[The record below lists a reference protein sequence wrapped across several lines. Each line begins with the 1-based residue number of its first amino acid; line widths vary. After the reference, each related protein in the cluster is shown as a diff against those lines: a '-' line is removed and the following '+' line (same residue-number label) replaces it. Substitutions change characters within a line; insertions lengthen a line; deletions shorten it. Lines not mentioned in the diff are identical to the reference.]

1 MIPHNS
7 TNWVGIDVSKRQL
20 DLASLLPITK
30 LPKTL
35 PNTPQG
41 HQKLLRILS
50 SQPDSKV
57 IFESTGGYE
66 HGLFQALSDQ
76 GIHASRINPLH
87 ARSFARATGL
97 LAKTDQLDAQILV
110 QYGAALQPEATAP
123 LDPERQQLQDLLQ
136 YRQHLY
142 DQLHREKM
150 QLEHEHGKTVTRMI
164 KTRIKSLE
172 KQITQLAQ
180 EAEETAR
187 NAPTLA
193 PLLEILT
200 GVKGVAAL
208 TALSLLAAMPE
219 LGHLT
224 RKQVAALAGVA
235 PMNCDSGTMR
245 GQRRVK
251 GGRREVRKALYMAS
265 LSAARH
271 EPILKDFY
279 ETLKKNG
286 KPTKVALTAVMRK
299 LLIHLNALTRR
310 HFQEYRQVS

>member
-7 TNWVGIDVSKRQL
+7 TNWIGIDVSKRQL

-66 HGLFQALSDQ
+66 QRLFQALSDQ

-87 ARSFARATGL
+87 ARCFARATGL
-97 LAKTDQLDAQILV
+97 LAKTDQLDAQIFV
-110 QYGAALQPEATAP
+110 KYGEALQPEATAP
-123 LDPERQQLQDLLQ
+123 IDPDRQQLQDLLK
-136 YRQHLY
+136 YRQQLY

-150 QLEHEHGKTVTRMI
+150 QLEHEHGKTVSRMI

-180 EAEETAR
+180 EAEEMAKKRTNPWPPPRDLDRGERGGRPNGSFPFSCHAGTGASDSQASGRPCWGCSHELRQRNDAR
-187 NAPTLA
+187 
-193 PLLEILT
+193 
-200 GVKGVAAL
+200 AA
-208 TALSLLAAMPE
+208 S
-219 LGHLT
+219 
-224 RKQVAALAGVA
+224 
-235 PMNCDSGTMR
+235 
-245 GQRRVK
+245 GQRRSSR
-251 GGRREVRKALYMAS
+251 GPQGPL
-265 LSAARH
+265 H
-271 EPILKDFY
+271 
-279 ETLKKNG
+279 G
-286 KPTKVALTAVMRK
+286 KPQ
-299 LLIHLNALTRR
+299 RR
-310 HFQEYRQVS
+310 TP